1 MRLAA
6 PVLAL
11 CLACGGAQAAEIVRV
26 GYAAQSFA
34 FTGAVEM
41 GLQQGFFAREGLDV
55 QPTMFSGGAKLH
67 QAMIAGSE
75 DVGMAAASEFSLL
88 VRGSPERAVYGVV
101 TEPYSVGVSAVDPA
115 IRTPDDLK

>member
-1 MRLAA
+1 MRLV
-6 PVLAL
+6 PVLATL
-11 CLACGGAQAAEIVRV
+11 CLACGVAQAADVVRV
-26 GYAAQSFA
+26 GYAAQPRA

-75 DVGMAAASEFSLL
+75 DVDMAAASDFSLP
-88 VRGSPERAVYGVV
+88 VKGSPERGAYG
-101 TEPYSVGVSAVDPA
+101 
-115 IRTPDDLK
+115 